1 VLATVKARPGDGG
14 GCGTLRAA
22 ADLDGG
28 CARWLEKRKAGTKE
42 RPPDRTKEL
51 RFRCVSAPVS
61 DPAPPPHQR
70 RPQSRRNTISTVANI
85 LKTQA
90 LQAENLTRKWGQH
103 WTPIGGQ
110 FCAPIDN

>member
-51 RFRCVSAPVS
+51 RFRCVSALLS
-61 DPAPPPHQR
+61 DPIEPPHQR
-70 RPQSRRNTISTVANI
+70 RPQPGRDAISTIINI
-85 LKTQA
+85 LKKQA
-90 LQAENLTRKWGQH
+90 L
-103 WTPIGGQ
+103 
-110 FCAPIDN
+110 